1 MGSIRFAEGLV
12 SVFSN
17 TSKDAPELRAQ
28 YAKAVLG
35 LVAER
40 DPIDILRDTPGALA
54 RAVATLTPEKIKTP
68 EMPGKWSIA
77 AVLRHLADTDVVW
90 GWRMRLILAQD
101 RPTIT
106 GFDQDLW
113 ADRLHYA
120 NADPNDSLET
130 FVVLRRDNLRLI
142 EHATPEDLQ
151 RVGVHAERGE
161 ESAGYLVRL
170 YAGHDLM
177 HLAQIGRIAKA
188 IA

>member
-1 MGSIRFAEGLV
+1 M

-17 TSKDAPELRAQ
+17 TSKDVPELRAQ
-28 YAKAVLG
+28 YAPAVLG
-35 LVAER
+35 LIGDRNPMDV
-40 DPIDILRDTPGALA
+40 LRDTPGALA
-54 RAVATLTPEKIKTP
+54 RSVATLTPEKLMTP
-68 EMPGKWSIA
+68 ESDGKWSIA
-77 AVLRHLADTDVVW
+77 QVLRHLADTDVVW

-113 ADRLHYA
+113 AERLDYA
-120 NADPNDSLET
+120 HADPSESLET
-130 FVVLRRDNLRLI
+130 FAVLRRDNLRLL
-142 EHATPEDLQ
+142 ERATPDDLQ

-177 HLAQIGRIAKA
+177 HLAQIDRIKTTFESS
-188 IA
+188 

>member
-1 MGSIRFAEGLV
+1 M

-28 YAKAVLG
+28 YATAVLG
-35 LVAER
+35 LVGDR
-40 DPIDILRDTPGALA
+40 LPMDVLRETPGALA
-54 RAVATLTPEKIKTP
+54 RAVATLTPEQLKRP
-68 EMPGKWSIA
+68 EGPGKWSVA

-106 GFDQDLW
+106 GFDQDQW
-113 ADRLHYA
+113 ADRLDYA
-120 NADPNDSLET
+120 NADPNESLET
-130 FVVLRRDNLRLI
+130 FAVLRRDNLRLI
-142 EHATPEDLQ
+142 DRATPDDLK

-177 HLAQIGRIAKA
+177 HLNQIERITAAVKTS
-188 IA
+188 

>member
-1 MGSIRFAEGLV
+1 VLALV
-12 SVFSN
+12 G
-17 TSKDAPELRAQ
+17 D
-28 YAKAVLG
+28 
-35 LVAER
+35 R
-40 DPIDILRDTPGALA
+40 DPIGVLRDTPGALA
-54 RAVATLTPEKIKTP
+54 RAVATLTPQQIKTP

-101 RPTIT
+101 RPAIT

-113 ADRLHYA
+113 ADRLDYA
-120 NADPNDSLET
+120 NADPNESLET
-130 FVVLRRDNLRLI
+130 FAVLRRDNLRLI
-142 EHATPEDLQ
+142 ERATPADLQ

-177 HLAQIGRIAKA
+177 HLAQIDRIARA
-188 IA
+188 VS

>member
-1 MGSIRFAEGLV
+1 M

-17 TSKDAPELRAQ
+17 TSQDPPELRAK
-28 YAKAVLG
+28 YASAVLG
-35 LVAER
+35 LVGDR
-40 DPIDILRDTPGALA
+40 LPIDVLRDTAGALA
-54 RAVATLTPEKIKTP
+54 RAVATLTPQQIKTP
-68 EMPGKWSIA
+68 EAPGKWSIA

-106 GFDQDLW
+106 GFDQDMW
-113 ADRLHYA
+113 ADRLDYA
-120 NADPNDSLET
+120 NADPNESLET
-130 FVVLRRDNLRLI
+130 FAVLRRDNLRLI
-142 EHATPEDLQ
+142 DHATPEDLK

-177 HLAQIGRIAKA
+177 HLAHIERIARA
-188 IA
+188 IS

>member
-1 MGSIRFAEGLV
+1 M

-35 LVAER
+35 LVNDR
-40 DPIDILRDTPGALA
+40 DPVEILQDTPGALA

-68 EMPGKWSIA
+68 EKPGKWSIA
-77 AVLRHLADTDVVW
+77 QVLRHLADTDVVW

-101 RPTIT
+101 RPPIT

-113 ADRLHYA
+113 ADRLDYA
-120 NADPNDSLET
+120 NADPNESLET
-130 FVVLRRDNLRLI
+130 FAVLRRDNLRLI
-142 EHATPEDLQ
+142 ERATPEDLR

-161 ESAGYLVRL
+161 ESAGYMVRL

-177 HLAQIGRIAKA
+177 HLNQIDRICRRLDTD
-188 IA
+188 

>member
-1 MGSIRFAEGLV
+1 M

-17 TSKDAPELRAQ
+17 TSKDSAELRAQ
-28 YAKAVLG
+28 YGSAVLG
-35 LVAER
+35 LVGER
-40 DPIDILRDTPGALA
+40 NPIDVLRDTAGALA
-54 RAVATLTPEKIKTP
+54 RSVATLTPEQIKTP
-68 EMPGKWSIA
+68 EAPGKWSIA
-77 AVLRHLADTDVVW
+77 QVLRHLADSEVVW

-101 RPTIT
+101 RPVIT

-113 ADRLHYA
+113 AERLDYA
-120 NADPNDSLET
+120 SSDPNESLET
-130 FVVLRRDNLRLI
+130 FAVLRRDNLRLI
-142 EHATPEDLQ
+142 ERATPDDLQ

-177 HLAQIGRIAKA
+177 HLNQIDRIGKA

>member
-1 MGSIRFAEGLV
+1 M

-35 LVAER
+35 LVNDRE
-40 DPIDILRDTPGALA
+40 PLEILKETPGALA
-54 RAVATLTPEKIKTP
+54 RSVATLTPEKIRKP
-68 EMPGKWSIA
+68 EAPGKWSVGM
-77 AVLRHLADTDVVW
+77 VLRHLADTDVVW

-113 ADRLHYA
+113 ADRLDYA
-120 NADPNDSLET
+120 AADPNDSLET

-142 EHATPEDLQ
+142 ERATPEDLQ

-177 HLAQIGRIAKA
+177 HLAQIERIKTTFASS
-188 IA
+188 

>member
-1 MGSIRFAEGLV
+1 M

-17 TSKDAPELRAQ
+17 TTQDPAELRAQ
-28 YAKAVLG
+28 YAPAVLG
-35 LVAER
+35 LVGDRNPVDVLSETAGVLGQ
-40 DPIDILRDTPGALA
+40 IVG
-54 RAVATLTPEKIKTP
+54 TLTPVQLKTP
-68 EMPGKWSIA
+68 EAPGKWSIA

-101 RPTIT
+101 RPAIT

-113 ADRLHYA
+113 AERLDYA
-120 NADPNDSLET
+120 AADPNDSLET

-142 EHATPEDLQ
+142 ERATPEDLQ

-177 HLAQIGRIAKA
+177 HLAQVDRIARA
-188 IA
+188 IS